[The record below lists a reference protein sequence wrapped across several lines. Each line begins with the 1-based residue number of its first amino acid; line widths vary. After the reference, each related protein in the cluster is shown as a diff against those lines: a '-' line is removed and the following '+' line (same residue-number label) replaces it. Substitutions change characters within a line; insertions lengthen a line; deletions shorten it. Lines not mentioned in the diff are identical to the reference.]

1 MSNPA
6 SEKWLKAT
14 NEADAAFGAACTTA
28 HDAYND
34 AWKRTVRPI
43 EEARTAAIRAAKGI
57 QDAIIT
63 SALKRRNEA
72 HQAAWDEYRRTPEY
86 EADQATRYLK

>member
-1 MSNPA
+1 MSNAA
-6 SEKWLKAT
+6 SEKWMKAT

-28 HDAYND
+28 HDAYNE

-43 EEARTAAIRAAKGI
+43 EEARIAAIRTAESI
-57 QDAIIT
+57 QNAIIGP
-63 SALKRRNEA
+63 ALKRRNEA
-72 HQAAWDEYRRTPEY
+72 RQAAWDEYRRTPEY